1 MTEVHRGRGRVGFED
16 TSTRLEVE
24 RSRVRFRAEATPTP
38 GTPAA
43 RLEEAR
49 ARLRERMLVTP
60 TRAPVLSLQRSARDV
75 PEWRRLKPHAVAAIL
90 RVLGDRRWGNHD
102 SQAKLVTKLEQAG
115 YDIYAKGVKV

>member
-1 MTEVHRGRGRVGFED
+1 MPEVHRGRGRVGFED
-16 TSTRLEVE
+16 TATRLDVAK
-24 RSRVRFRAEATPTP
+24 SRLRWRAEGTPTP

-49 ARLRERMLVTP
+49 ARLYARMRATP
-60 TRAPVLSLQRSARDV
+60 SAPPMFSLHRSGRDV

-102 SQAKLVTKLEQAG
+102 SQAKLVTKLELAG
-115 YDIYAKGVKV
+115 YDIYAKGTKV